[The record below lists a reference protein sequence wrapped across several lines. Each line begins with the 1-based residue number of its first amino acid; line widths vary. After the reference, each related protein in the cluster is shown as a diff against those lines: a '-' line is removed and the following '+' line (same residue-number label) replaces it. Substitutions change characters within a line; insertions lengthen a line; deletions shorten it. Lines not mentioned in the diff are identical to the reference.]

1 MTTTARTSLTG
12 TYLLDPARTRLGFV
26 ARQLGVAK
34 VRGEFAAFAGGIQLH
49 FADPAGSSAEVT
61 VDVDSLTTGNSRRDE
76 HLRRHF
82 FDAAA
87 HPRVTFRSTRVD
99 VLAADRARVIGDLT
113 VRGTTRP
120 LTIAVDQTGA
130 LIDSEGSSGS
140 RIHLRGRAILDRRD
154 WGVTWHA
161 AVEGGGAFVS
171 NRVAIE
177 LDVVA
182 FRVHGPL
189 AA

>member
-34 VRGEFAAFAGGIQLH
+34 VRGKFAAFAGGIQLH
-49 FADPAGSSAEVT
+49 FADPARSSAEVT

-82 FDAAA
+82 FDAAV
-87 HPRVTFRSTRVD
+87 HPRITFRSTAVD
-99 VLAADRARVIGDLT
+99 VLAADRARVTGDLT

-120 LTIAVDQTGA
+120 LTIAVVRTGA
-130 LIDSEGSSGS
+130 LIDSEGSS
-140 RIHLRGRAILDRRD
+140 RVHLRGRATLDRRD
-154 WGVTWHA
+154 WDVTWRA

-177 LDVVA
+177 LDAVA
-182 FRVHGPL
+182 VRAHGPL
-189 AA
+189 VG